1 MYKLDKIVR
10 PNEFDADEII
20 LTAPR
25 KNNDR
30 TVVYL
35 NYGEARSWAWETPWL
50 RTPFGISSY
59 QKGDTDL
66 RDHSLP
72 MQAIAMNSDEQPLV
86 DEFFTQFSKLDKKVL
101 QFAQKHS
108 KMLLGKQYTDKQME
122 VVEVMCGKCVRSHEQ
137 YPDRISPKIPKKR
150 GTTDIPDVLAFRGS
164 PEPVQP
170 KSFEEMIKC
179 VPNNSFVKCII
190 RPRFWV
196 VGGKC
201 GVSLFMLQVVYPEDT
216 GFDVGSSCGFASTT
230 FKNVDTKSSSSK
242 VSEDTDEVEDSDEV
256 EEVDN
261 DDDDDDNDEDD
272 ELEVDDEETSE
283 EA

>member
-10 PNEFDADEII
+10 PIEFDADEII

-108 KMLLGKQYTDKQME
+108 KCCWENNKPISKWKLLK
-122 VVEVMCGKCVRSHEQ
+122 
-137 YPDRISPKIPKKR
+137 
-150 GTTDIPDVLAFRGS
+150 
-164 PEPVQP
+164 
-170 KSFEEMIKC
+170 
-179 VPNNSFVKCII
+179 
-190 RPRFWV
+190 
-196 VGGKC
+196 
-201 GVSLFMLQVVYPEDT
+201 
-216 GFDVGSSCGFASTT
+216 
-230 FKNVDTKSSSSK
+230 
-242 VSEDTDEVEDSDEV
+242 
-256 EEVDN
+256 
-261 DDDDDDNDEDD
+261 
-272 ELEVDDEETSE
+272 
-283 EA
+283 